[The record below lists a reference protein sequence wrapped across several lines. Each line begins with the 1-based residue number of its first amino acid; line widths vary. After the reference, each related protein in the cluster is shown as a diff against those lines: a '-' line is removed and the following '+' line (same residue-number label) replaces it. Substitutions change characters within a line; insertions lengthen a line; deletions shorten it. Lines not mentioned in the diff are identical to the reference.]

1 MTQGSKN
8 RALEMLRPYVDRA
21 RRMQGWTFDEV
32 QNEPV
37 GPGPTW
43 DYVARARELTFGA
56 RSILDMGTGGGE
68 AFSTI
73 CEGYKG
79 LGLATEAWP
88 PNVRVAAKRLS
99 QMGIHVVNASG
110 SNLPFLTE
118 CFHVVLNRHEDLDP
132 SDVARVLVPGGRVLT
147 QQVGRNQ
154 WQEIVPFFPKT
165 SPEGSDDLFRTYR
178 AGFEGAGLTVAVA
191 ESHDTPVAYH
201 RLGDVVYMMTVVMPQ
216 WREHGFDL
224 ERDIEAL
231 LALERSAKSEEGIVL
246 TESRFVIE
254 AAKVS

>member
-1 MTQGSKN
+1 MYLDRQE
-8 RALEMLRPYVDRA
+8 ALTGLKGFVERA

-32 QNEPV
+32 LSEPV
-37 GPGPTW
+37 GPGPKW

-56 RSILDMGTGGGE
+56 RSVLDMGTGGGE

-88 PNVRVAAKRLS
+88 PNVRVAAKCLS
-99 QMGIHVVNASG
+99 HLGIQVVNASG
-110 SNLPFLTE
+110 SNLPISTE
-118 CFHVVLNRHEDLDP
+118 CLHVVLNRHEDLDP

-154 WQEIVPFFPKT
+154 WQEIVPFFPMT
-165 SPEGSDDLFRTYR
+165 SPEGNDDLLRTYR
-178 AGFEGAGLTVAVA
+178 AGFERAGLTVAVD

-201 RLGDVVYMMTVVMPQ
+201 SLGDIVYMMTVVMPQ

-224 ERDIEAL
+224 ERDLDAL
-231 LALERSAKSEEGIVL
+231 LALERDLSGEKGIVL